1 MDNSKVSRT
10 NWLGILLIVA
20 GALLLIDNVFMIDFS
35 FRHIIFSW
43 HMLFLIIGIT
53 VLSKSKNSVV
63 GIVFLV
69 IGIFGIA
76 GRIVNPFFILRFRD
90 FWPVIIIIIGLFI
103 ILKRNGRHVKREEL
117 EDEPPETGTEPEDFV
132 YTENTDFINED
143 CILTS
148 SSKLIRSENFS
159 GGKINV
165 IMGSIQ
171 INFDNS
177 KLAEGAVTLDISCI
191 MGGCTLFVP
200 KNWKVISNITSVFGG
215 FDDKRYVMPGTEE
228 NQEGLLIL
236 KGSVI
241 FGGCE
246 VHYS

>member
-1 MDNSKVSRT
+1 MDNPKISKT
-10 NWLGILLIVA
+10 NWLGIILIIA

-43 HMLFLIIGIT
+43 YMLFLIIGIV
-53 VLSKSKNSVV
+53 VLSKSKNSAV

-69 IGIFGIA
+69 IGLFGIA
-76 GRIVNPFFILRFRD
+76 SRILNPLLVLRFRD
-90 FWPVIIIIIGLFI
+90 FWPVIIIIIGLLI
-103 ILKRNGRHVKREEL
+103 ILKRNRHYGKHVHLGATHQEESS
-117 EDEPPETGTEPEDFV
+117 EGFD
-132 YTENTDFINED
+132 YSENADYINEE
-143 CILTS
+143 CVLTS
-148 SSKLIRSENFS
+148 SSKLIKSNNFS

-165 IMGSIQ
+165 VLGSAQ
-171 INFDNS
+171 LNFNNS
-177 KLAEGAVTLDISCI
+177 RLAEGEIVLNISCI

-215 FDDKRYVMPGTEE
+215 FDDKRYFIPASEE

-236 KGSVI
+236 KGSVV

-246 VHYS
+246 VYYS